1 MWSDRTTTEFDR
13 YEASVL
19 AGGGAA
25 RMEKQHARG
34 KLTARERLDLL
45 LDEGSFLEINKSVE
59 SRCTDFGMDQK
70 RVPGDGVVT
79 GFGRIDGR
87 TVCVCSQDFTVCGG
101 SGGEEYALKMSKIL
115 ERAIDMRV
123 PFLNLNDSGGARIEE
138 GICSLSAYSR
148 LFYLNTVASGLIPQ
162 IAVIMGPCAGGA
174 SYSPALCDFVFM
186 VKGTSQM
193 YLTGPQVIKTVTGED
208 ITAEQLGGA
217 AMHMQKSGV
226 AHFAYPDDASCLQGV
241 RRLLSYLPDSCE
253 GKPLSREGKPMDL
266 CRWLPSVVS
275 ENQRLTYDVRAVI
288 GAFADKRSFLEV
300 QSEFAR
306 NMVVGFARIDGK
318 PVGVVANQPRYLGG
332 SLDFN
337 AADKAA
343 RFIRCCDCF
352 NIPLISLADVP
363 AFLPGKEQEQNGVIR
378 HGAKLLYA
386 FSEAT
391 VPKVCLILR
400 KGYGG
405 AFCAMNSKS
414 MSADIVYAWPIAQIA
429 VMGAPGAVNIIFR
442 KQIAAAA
449 DPEAER
455 SRLIDEY
462 EEMFM
467 NPYYAAQ
474 RGYVDEIIRPEDTKQ
489 KLVSALRA
497 LETKH
502 DERPH
507 KKHGNMPL

>member
-1 MWSDRTTTEFDR
+1 MTPAQILQEKQSLSR
-13 YEASVL
+13 L
-19 AGGGAA
+19 GGGQA
-25 RMEKQHARG
+25 RIDSQHKKG
-34 KLTARERLDLL
+34 KLTARERIELL
-45 LDEGSFLEINKSVE
+45 LDPGTFVEIGAFVE
-59 SRCTDFGMDQK
+59 HRSRDFGMEEE
-70 RVPGDGVVT
+70 VYLGDGVVT
-79 GFGRIDGR
+79 GYGKVSGRLVYIF
-87 TVCVCSQDFTVCGG
+87 SQDFTVFGG
-101 SGGEEYALKMSKIL
+101 SLSETHAEKIVKIMDHALQNGAPVIG
-115 ERAIDMRV
+115 
-123 PFLNLNDSGGARIEE
+123 LNDSGGARIEE